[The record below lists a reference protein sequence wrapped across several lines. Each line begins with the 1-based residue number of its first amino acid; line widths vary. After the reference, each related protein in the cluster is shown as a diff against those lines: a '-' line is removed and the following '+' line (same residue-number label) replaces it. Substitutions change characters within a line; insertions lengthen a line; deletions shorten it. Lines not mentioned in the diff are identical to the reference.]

1 MIETLQKQG
10 GAGSTG
16 PPPVRI
22 HVLCNTRGFS
32 IAQLKGEPKLDL
44 DRPLFY

>member
-1 MIETLQKQG
+1 MIETLQEQG
-10 GAGSTG
+10 PAGSTG

-44 DRPLFY
+44 DILLFY